1 VIQIAIILGSTRPGR
16 RAEAV
21 ARWVAEAAGR
31 HPAVEAGEASVELVD
46 LADYGLPLL
55 DEPLPAASG
64 HYHHAHTKRWA
75 ATIDRFDGFVF
86 VTSEY
91 NGSMPAALK
100 NAIDYLYAEWNHKA
114 AGFVS
119 HGINGGIRA
128 VEQLRQ
134 VMADIKITDVTPQV
148 ALLTY
153 TDFDLTGFDIT
164 DITTYAGVCTPS
176 EHHESALS
184 TMLDDVLARS
194 RALRVLRDPTAS
206 ADPRPTPRVA
216 DAPATST

>member
-1 VIQIAIILGSTRPGR
+1 VIQIAIIVGSTRPGR
-16 RAEAV
+16 RAETV

-31 HPAVEAGEASVELVD
+31 HPAVKAGEASVELVD
-46 LADYGLPLL
+46 LTDYGLPLL

-64 HYHHAHTKRWA
+64 QYQNAHTKRWA

-119 HGINGGIRA
+119 HGVNGGIRA
-128 VEQLRQ
+128 VEHLRQ
-134 VMADIKITDVTPQV
+134 IMGDIKIADVTPQV
-148 ALLTY
+148 TLLTY
-153 TDFDLTGFDIT
+153 TDFDLTGFDAT
-164 DITTYAGVCTPS
+164 DITTYAGACTPS
-176 EHHESALS
+176 GHHETALT
-184 TMLDDVLARS
+184 TMLDEILARS
-194 RALRVLRDPTAS
+194 RALRVLRDSTAS
-206 ADPRPTPRVA
+206 TDARPG
-216 DAPATST
+216 PA